1 MAVSGCPMRKGRSKR
16 TKLAYTNSS
25 TMTGIA
31 LLLPLRRALP
41 GPWHNYAPSW
51 DSCGAQQVPALEN
64 GTAGTAVIVHIH
76 LTVLGV
82 LVDQIRHAVAVK
94 VGGPHNLP
102 AARVDATT
110 EAAPTHESGPARAA
124 VVVHIHLTRLRVL
137 VHQIRRAVAVKVGCR
152 LHLPTGGV
160 DATTEAGPTDEAGSA
175 RAAIIVH
182 VHLMGLGVLVDQ
194 IRRAIAV
201 KIGHRDYLPVGGVDA
216 TTEAG
221 PTYKRGPAVIVYID
235 LLRLGVL
242 IDQIRRAVA
251 VKIAGSHQLPIG
263 GVDATTDTGRTLR
276 DGSAQAV
283 VIDGHC
289 VGSGVLIYQVRLAAA
304 AKFGHRA
311 HRQAGHDGAAV
322 EAVPALEAG
331 PARAAIIVHIHL
343 TRLRVLVNQIRY
355 AIGIHIDGPNHLP
368 IGSIDATTEA
378 GPTHEGGPAGAAVV
392 VHIHLM
398 RLRVLVNQIR
408 RAIAVKISHRDY
420 PPVGGVDTTTETSP
434 PDEVGPGVIIHIDL
448 TGLGVL
454 VYQIRRAVAVKVG
467 SSH

>member
-16 TKLAYTNSS
+16 TKLVYTNSS

-76 LTVLGV
+76 LTGLGV

-124 VVVHIHLTRLRVL
+124 IVVHVHLMGLGVL
-137 VHQIRRAVAVKVGCR
+137 VDQIRRAIAVKIGHR
-152 LHLPTGGV
+152 DYLPVGGV

-201 KIGHRDYLPVGGVDA
+201 
-216 TTEAG
+216 
-221 PTYKRGPAVIVYID
+221 
-235 LLRLGVL
+235 
-242 IDQIRRAVA
+242 
-251 VKIAGSHQLPIG
+251 
-263 GVDATTDTGRTLR
+263 
-276 DGSAQAV
+276 
-283 VIDGHC
+283 
-289 VGSGVLIYQVRLAAA
+289 
-304 AKFGHRA
+304 
-311 HRQAGHDGAAV
+311 
-322 EAVPALEAG
+322 
-331 PARAAIIVHIHL
+331 
-343 TRLRVLVNQIRY
+343 
-355 AIGIHIDGPNHLP
+355 
-368 IGSIDATTEA
+368 
-378 GPTHEGGPAGAAVV
+378 
-392 VHIHLM
+392 
-398 RLRVLVNQIR
+398 
-408 RAIAVKISHRDY
+408 
-420 PPVGGVDTTTETSP
+420 
-434 PDEVGPGVIIHIDL
+434 
-448 TGLGVL
+448 
-454 VYQIRRAVAVKVG
+454 
-467 SSH
+467 

>member
-76 LTVLGV
+76 LTGLGV

-94 VGGPHNLP
+94 VGAPHTLP
-102 AARVDATT
+102 PARVNPTT
-110 EAAPTHESGPARAA
+110 EAPPTHKSGPARAA

-194 IRRAIAV
+194 IRRAVAV
-201 KIGHRDYLPVGGVDA
+201 KIAGSHELPIGGVDA

-235 LLRLGVL
+235 LMRLGVL
-242 IDQIRRAVA
+242 IDQT
-251 VKIAGSHQLPIG
+251 HQ
-263 GVDATTDTGRTLR
+263 
-276 DGSAQAV
+276 
-283 VIDGHC
+283 
-289 VGSGVLIYQVRLAAA
+289 
-304 AKFGHRA
+304 
-311 HRQAGHDGAAV
+311 
-322 EAVPALEAG
+322 
-331 PARAAIIVHIHL
+331 
-343 TRLRVLVNQIRY
+343 VN
-355 AIGIHIDGPNHLP
+355 
-368 IGSIDATTEA
+368 
-378 GPTHEGGPAGAAVV
+378 
-392 VHIHLM
+392 
-398 RLRVLVNQIR
+398 
-408 RAIAVKISHRDY
+408 
-420 PPVGGVDTTTETSP
+420 
-434 PDEVGPGVIIHIDL
+434 
-448 TGLGVL
+448 
-454 VYQIRRAVAVKVG
+454 
-467 SSH
+467 